1 MMKTNKM
8 RVEQE
13 DMENDV
19 SSANA
24 FKAKESHTK
33 VLPFRCIKWDHQLL
47 LVKEK
52 LIYVH
57 KKIWKIKIIAGALNK
72 LTL

>member
-1 MMKTNKM
+1 MMKTKKM
-8 RVEQE
+8 WVEQE

-47 LVKEK
+47 LV
-52 LIYVH
+52 
-57 KKIWKIKIIAGALNK
+57 
-72 LTL
+72 